1 MDLKIAVAAFDCL
14 GRDLLVGGGLLQ
26 MVLEDLRRVIAL
38 DVLAEEL
45 LTREGHRIGG
55 TWGSWAS
62 VLLKEQALCYLS
74 PIKCAFTVQFSIP
87 FLSSTFTE
95 IQEACVKRL
104 FYI

>member
-1 MDLKIAVAAFDCL
+1 
-14 GRDLLVGGGLLQ
+14 

-74 PIKCAFTVQFSIP
+74 PIKCAFTVHFSIP